1 MADDEKFRWV
11 SATASAPDRHPGTLP
26 GASEVRVKLV
36 VAERSGIILG
46 GQMSGGVSVG
56 ELINIVALAIQKEV
70 TVSELDMMQIATHPL
85 LTSSPTVYP
94 LINAAQQALAKLRAG
109 AK

>member
-1 MADDEKFRWV
+1 LDAINIDLKAFTDQFYKEV
-11 SATASAPDRHPGTLP
+11 C
-26 GASEVRVKLV
+26 GAHLKPVLETIRLMKAL
-36 VAERSGIILG
+36 
-46 GQMSGGVSVG
+46 GVSVG